1 MQSKIEY
8 PPISIG
14 IPTYNRNIGI
24 LRTLKSIWAQNYP
37 NYEIVI
43 SDNCSTDNTK
53 EVLLELAKEHS
64 EIKYHR
70 QEKNIGMIP
79 NFEFVRKNATG
90 KYFMWVSDDDV
101 LEPGAL
107 LKYVAFLE
115 KNPAYSLV
123 SGEIRYWGEHGPDFN
138 EKGFTFEQNWPALRT
153 VLFYFKVIWGGM
165 IHGMMR
171 RELAKNVSLRKVIGN
186 DYHFVANLVYLGKVK
201 NFDFVGYNKSFG
213 GTSKTFKQYAKA
225 MGESEF
231 AGNFPHKKMAGDA
244 FREVMSNSTVF
255 GRLSSL
261 PKLTLAI
268 LSFQAV
274 FLCYYLKIFPFKI
287 GGIIKRFI
295 LKPFAAREVDSEIK
309 GARKPL

>member
-1 MQSKIEY
+1 MESKVEY
-8 PPISIG
+8 PFISLG

-24 LRTLKSIWAQNYP
+24 VRTLKSIWAQNYP
-37 NYEIVI
+37 NYEILI

-53 EVLLELAKEHS
+53 EVLLDICKDHP
-64 EIKYHR
+64 EINYHR

-79 NFEFVRKNATG
+79 NFEFVRKNSKG
-90 KYFMWVSDDDV
+90 KYFMWVSDDDA

-107 LKYVAFLE
+107 LKYVEFLE
-115 KNPAYSLV
+115 QHPEYSLV
-123 SGEIRYWGEHGPDFN
+123 AGEIRYWGEDGPDFN
-138 EKGFTFEQNWPALRT
+138 ERGFTFEQNSPGVRA
-153 VLFYFKVIWGGM
+153 VGFYFKVIWGGM

-171 RELAKNVSLRKVIGN
+171 RELAKDLSLRKVIGN
-186 DYHFVANLVYLGKVK
+186 DYHFVANLAYLGKLK
-201 NFDFVGYNKSFG
+201 NFDFVGYNKSYG

-231 AGNFPHKKMAGDA
+231 AGNFPHIKMAGDA
-244 FREVMSNSTVF
+244 YQEVMYESSVF
-255 GRLSSL
+255 TRLPYPS
-261 PKLTLAI
+261 KLTLAI
-268 LSFQAV
+268 FSFLAV

-295 LKPFAAREVDSEIK
+295 LKPFAAKEANSEIN